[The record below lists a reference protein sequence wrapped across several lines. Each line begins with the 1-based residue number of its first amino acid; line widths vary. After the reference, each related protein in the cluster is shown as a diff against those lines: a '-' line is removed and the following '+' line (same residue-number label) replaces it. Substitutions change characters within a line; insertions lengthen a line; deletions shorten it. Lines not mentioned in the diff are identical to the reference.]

1 MTKRFIGV
9 LIFAFVVASLASL
22 LLYRFLSSTRPQTAK
37 AAPAT
42 IKLAIAARNLEV
54 GTILKESDVK
64 LEDWSGSPPDGAFSH
79 IQDVIGRGVTT
90 NMLAK
95 EPILESRLA
104 GKGAGGG
111 LASMIPEGMRAVAVR
126 VNDVAGVAGFVTPG
140 MRVDV
145 LISGSPGNQTAQT
158 AALGMQAKTML
169 QNVEVLSAG
178 QDYKKDA
185 EGKPQLVQV
194 VNLLATP
201 EQAEMLSLASTQTNI
216 QLVLRNPL
224 DRQTA
229 KTPGTAVSLLFKGG
243 NLQAQATDS
252 EPKFVTGAPATT
264 VTSAPKRPRRETAT
278 ASVERTPLAA
288 PPQPAKPE
296 PPFTMQIIS
305 GTRKQEVTFQ
315 NQNAGPKNNGG
326 EPKPQPPGDAKLDG
340 NGEVK

>member
-9 LIFAFVVASLASL
+9 LIFAFIVASVASL

-54 GTILKESDVK
+54 GTILKEGDVR
-64 LEDWSGSPPDGAFSH
+64 LDDWPGAAPDGAFTH
-79 IQDVIGRGVTT
+79 VQDVVGRGVTT
-90 NMLAK
+90 NMMAK

-104 GKGAGGG
+104 SKGAGGG

-145 LISGSPGNQTAQT
+145 LISGTPGNQSAQT
-158 AALGMQAKTML
+158 AAMGMQAKTML

-224 DRQTA
+224 DRETA

-243 NLQAQATDS
+243 NLQAQAS
-252 EPKFVTGAPATT
+252 AVTPRPEGAAPA
-264 VTSAPKRPRRETAT
+264 PRRPRREVTAE
-278 ASVERTPLAA
+278 AVQRSPLAA
-288 PPQPAKPE
+288 PPPAKPE

-305 GTRKQEVTFQ
+305 GTRKQEVTFS
-315 NQNAGPKNNGG
+315 NQNSGPKNNGG
-326 EPKPQPPGDAKLDG
+326 ESKPQPVGDGKSTG